1 VEEQT
6 LTGKAVVFDWG
17 GVLMQTVDPE
27 PRHRWD
33 RRLGLPPGSVEN
45 VVHGIEAWDRA
56 QRGEISVE
64 DYWEAVRVMLKLT
77 PAALVDLRKDFYSGD
92 ALSEELL
99 VVIRGLRTKGILI
112 GLLSNNSLEL
122 VDMLTTMQ
130 IDQIFDACVI
140 SAQIGIMKPAPAAYR
155 TILQQM
161 GIKPSQALLI
171 DDSLRN
177 IEGALALGME
187 AICYVPGIDLPA
199 LIEAWIDDQEHFTI

>member
-45 VVHGIEAWDRA
+45 D
-56 QRGEISVE
+56 
-64 DYWEAVRVMLKLT
+64 WEAVRVMLKLT